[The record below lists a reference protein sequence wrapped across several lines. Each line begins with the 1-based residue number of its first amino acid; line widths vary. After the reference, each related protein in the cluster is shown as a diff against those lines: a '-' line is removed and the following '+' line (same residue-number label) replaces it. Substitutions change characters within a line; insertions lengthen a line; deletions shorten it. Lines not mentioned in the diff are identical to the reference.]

1 MQAFKYPILKLT
13 LFLIIGIIL
22 REYTTIAVT
31 ILLGAIGFMLVVLVF
46 IHYHCKKYKK
56 TLYWPSLVVVLVMI
70 LLGVFVS
77 KILHVTFSKSHYT
90 HLETL
95 RDSQVHQ
102 LEFVIKKRLKPTTYN
117 QRYYVQVL
125 RIDSTAVS
133 GTLLINLSKKSTPK
147 NFNVNAKVFT
157 MAVLEKINP
166 PQNPYQFNY
175 KNYLKRLGIHHQ
187 ITLKNQ
193 IVEVFPQPP
202 KTLTGYAELVRET
215 LNKRLQKLAFNPIE
229 LAFVKAL
236 FLGQRQDIA
245 SDVYADYAKAG
256 VVHILAISG
265 LHIGIILMI
274 LLFILQ
280 PLLYFKRGKTIR
292 LLFILVTLWSFAVIA
307 GLSPS
312 VVRAVT
318 MFSLFA
324 IVKGLKRSSN
334 SINTLAISAFVLLLI
349 RPAFCF
355 DLGFQLSYAAVAAI
369 IIIKPILDSWITF
382 KNGIT
387 NWFLDLLK
395 LSVAAQLG
403 VLPLSLYYFHQFPGL
418 FFVTNLVIVPCL
430 MLVLGLGI
438 VMFICLT
445 LYQPPEFIIQ
455 VLGWLIQ
462 FMNRFVDWI
471 ATKEA
476 FLFDEISFDTTA
488 LVFSYFTLF
497 VLGQFYL
504 KKSYKH
510 LMFLGICILS
520 FQIVAKLIPL
530 LHAKNSFIVFHKS
543 RHSVFGFRTNQ
554 HLEIHH
560 DLESLKTQRILKD
573 YKIGA
578 AIKTQST
585 DSIRGLYKI
594 DDKLLL
600 VVDSLGIYNINSVKP
615 QWVLLRQSPKINLN
629 RMIDSL
635 HPKLII
641 WDGSNYKTFQERWKK
656 TCETQNIRYHQTS
669 ENGAFWVDY

>member
-13 LFLIIGIIL
+13 IFLIIGIIL
-22 REYTTIAVT
+22 SEYTTIAVT
-31 ILLGAIGFMLVVLVF
+31 ILLGAIGFMLFALVI

-77 KILHVTFSKSHYT
+77 KLRDVTFSKSHYT

-117 QRYYVQVL
+117 QRYYVQLL

-133 GTLLINLSKKSTPK
+133 GTLLINLSKNSTPK
-147 NFNVNAKVFT
+147 NFNINAKVFT

-175 KNYLKRLGIHHQ
+175 KNYLKRLGIYHQ

-193 IVEVFPQPP
+193 IVEVIPQPP

-236 FLGQRQDIA
+236 FLGQRQDIT
-245 SDVYADYAKAG
+245 SDIYADYAKAG

-292 LLFILVTLWSFAVIA
+292 LLIILVTLWSFAVIA

-382 KNGIT
+382 KNGIA

-504 KKSYKH
+504 KNP
-510 LMFLGICILS
+510 I
-520 FQIVAKLIPL
+520 
-530 LHAKNSFIVFHKS
+530 
-543 RHSVFGFRTNQ
+543 
-554 HLEIHH
+554 
-560 DLESLKTQRILKD
+560 
-573 YKIGA
+573 
-578 AIKTQST
+578 
-585 DSIRGLYKI
+585 
-594 DDKLLL
+594 
-600 VVDSLGIYNINSVKP
+600 NI
-615 QWVLLRQSPKINLN
+615 
-629 RMIDSL
+629 
-635 HPKLII
+635 
-641 WDGSNYKTFQERWKK
+641 
-656 TCETQNIRYHQTS
+656 
-669 ENGAFWVDY
+669 